1 MSILRLAY
9 YQAGK
14 IVLSYLLKTHPKS
27 IVASLWPRRPTIRS
41 VQITT
46 NLQNSVFQFAKVGE
60 INDRLIGCYAGKA
73 AEFLFV
79 DNFSSSKSSQI
90 STLGLED
97 LLFGQK
103 LIYSMLEKWAFFSK
117 KSQIQKT
124 ISPPSNINSR
134 EFRENLEKLEFYN
147 QYLQTIQ
154 TPPMHQ
160 ALEAQT
166 SSLTSTKDS
175 SIANSNS
182 QMYYAIP
189 WWQQE
194 VSSELEFVEKNFTNW
209 SRFYLSNPEQ
219 SERNPEWLPP
229 DEFYHSSSGL
239 KNVKLAFANIA
250 KRKAQKEPL
259 KKIQRSLP
267 SANDSISRAN
277 IEGTASST
285 KEKHT
290 TFPWNDVTKLT
301 RDYPVHSLVLQSLNK
316 ALVILNQNRELLDK
330 IVVNLLY
337 NEILRQPEIESLL
350 KDFQHTITTPELD
363 QNVISKLNEKSKH
376 IEILESAWGPRSR
389 KPMPRWIDFAN
400 FHRETT

>member
-60 INDRLIGCYAGKA
+60 INDRLVGCYAGKA

-124 ISPPSNINSR
+124 ISLPSNINSR
-134 EFRENLEKLEFYN
+134 EFRENLEKLDFYN
-147 QYLQTIQ
+147 QYLETIQ

-166 SSLTSTKDS
+166 SSLSSNKDS
-175 SIANSNS
+175 SIANSNL

-259 KKIQRSLP
+259 KKVQKSLP
-267 SANDSISRAN
+267 ENREGAN
-277 IEGTASST
+277 SST

-316 ALVILNQNRELLDK
+316 ALVILNQNRELLDR
-330 IVVNLLY
+330 IVVELLY
-337 NEILRQPEIESLL
+337 DEILRQPEIESLF
-350 KDFQHTITTPELD
+350 KDFEYNISAPELD
-363 QNVISKLNEKSKH
+363 QNDITELNQKTKH
-376 IEILESAWGPRSR
+376 VEILESAWGPRSR
-389 KPMPRWIDFAN
+389 KPMPRWIDFEN
-400 FHRETT
+400 LHRETT